1 MLNLVALTI
10 SLTVFFC
17 AFMIHSKRRITLLN
31 KVLIGWPKSRLE
43 RHKEETSK
51 VASFYVFLAGIFV
64 LLIPIFILLFGI
76 TIGLLLF
83 FMAWILLYA
92 QFRRKL
98 QTIGSHQM

>member
-1 MLNLVALTI
+1 MA
-10 SLTVFFC
+10 
-17 AFMIHSKRRITLLN
+17 N
-31 KVLIGWPKSRLE
+31 KRLE
-43 RHKEETSK
+43 RHKEEMSK

-83 FMAWILLYA
+83 IITGILLYA

-98 QTIGSHQM
+98 QTIGRITSKWNSQLWILFFNR